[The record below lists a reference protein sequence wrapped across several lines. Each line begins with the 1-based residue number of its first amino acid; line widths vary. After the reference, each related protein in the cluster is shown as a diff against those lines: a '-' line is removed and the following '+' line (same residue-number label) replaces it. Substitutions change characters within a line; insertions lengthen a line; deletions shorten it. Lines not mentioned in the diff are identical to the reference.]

1 MHAHVTSPYHVGPTA
16 VNRNPTAHLVANYRP
31 SQPHGWPA
39 SGPDEPVGVTIG
51 GHTTATDFTYNGR
64 SYRIGLLPFGQ
75 PGDSPDPV
83 YEDTPT
89 DATVNYKQTLTS
101 AFGASY
107 SFRYL
112 GGFPGRGEFNVQ
124 SYTVF
129 VTEPTQTS
137 PLLYGA
143 DLYVVYDPDERRGDP
158 PIRTTLRWI
167 QVARSSAVP
176 GVPTSFVDNVG
187 RANPFSVTGG
197 VTSVYGTRTFSFAYS
212 VTVPLFPGA
221 GGHTVLSDQ
230 FLAEIFLVRDTG
242 LKDETGKDV
251 INVYGGL
258 KYGWQVQA
266 VLP

>member
-1 MHAHVTSPYHVGPTA
+1 MHAHVISPYLVNQPA
-16 VNRNPTAHLVANYRP
+16 VNPNPTTHLVANYRP

-39 SGPDEPVGVTIG
+39 SGPDQPTGVTIG
-51 GHTTATDFTYNGR
+51 GHTVAKEFAYNGR

-75 PGDSPDPV
+75 PGDAPDPV
-83 YEDTPT
+83 YESVPA
-89 DATVNYKQTLTS
+89 DATVNFRQTLTS
-101 AFGASY
+101 AFGGYY
-107 SFRYL
+107 SFHYV

-129 VTEPTQTS
+129 ATEQTQTA
-137 PLLYGA
+137 PPLYGA

-167 QVARSSAVP
+167 QVARSFAVP
-176 GVPTSFVDNVG
+176 GSPTSFVDNFG
-187 RANPFSVTGG
+187 RANPFSMTGG

-212 VTVPLFPGA
+212 ATVPLFPDA
-221 GGHTVLSDQ
+221 GGETALSDQ
-230 FLAEIFLVRDTG
+230 FLAEIFLVQDTG
-242 LKDETGKDV
+242 LKDAAGKDV
-251 INVYGGL
+251 IKVYGGL